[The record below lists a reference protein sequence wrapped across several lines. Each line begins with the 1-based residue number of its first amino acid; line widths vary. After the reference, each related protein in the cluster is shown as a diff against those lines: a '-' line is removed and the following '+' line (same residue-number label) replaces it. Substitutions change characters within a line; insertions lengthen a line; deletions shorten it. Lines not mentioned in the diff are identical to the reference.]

1 MREVEFDGAQ
11 GADDLA
17 RAHRRFL
24 GLFDRAPL
32 GVAETRTADRRI
44 LAVNQRFA
52 EICGRSEEELI
63 GMDWVDLTHP
73 DDVQADLD
81 MGESGGDVAPPHRLP
96 KRYVRPDGTIV
107 WVEVSIAPIG
117 LGAGGEPEHLCIV
130 DDITERRSTEDRL
143 DQLAQILEASPD
155 YVSTT
160 DANGVILWANATTR
174 ALIGVSTLEELAE
187 RPVSLFSLF
196 SQDSTARF
204 FDEAIPQLWSSGAWV
219 GEIEGQ
225 YADGTT
231 FPLSFSTMAHFG
243 DDGYPKYFSGI
254 ARDISAAKVTER
266 ALADS
271 ERRMRTLVDSAPIGI
286 FETNQWGACTYVNPA
301 FCSITRISDAADALG
316 FGWGKVLHPDDAG
329 AVGSQWAIAIKTD
342 QPFVGQFRFVTP
354 GGDVVWADINAVPVR
369 GDSGRTELFLGT
381 VFDITERLSL
391 ERAQF
396 EASELFRTAF
406 DDAPTGMVLT
416 AIDKHSR
423 NARVEVLKCNVA
435 YANLLGLSHESA
447 LGLNLL
453 DYTHPDDIEEVMTTR
468 NQLIDGEIDTHQMEL
483 RMRRPDGRDIWVS
496 ITRSIVRDEAGAPQ
510 YGLSQ
515 VSDITAERKSREQI
529 ELFAFTDPLT
539 GLPNRRSFVDRL
551 ERACT
556 SRRERDARTALL
568 FIDLDRFKT
577 INDRLGH
584 DAGDLVLIE
593 VAQTLTAATRSNDTV
608 ARLGGDEFAIIISDV
623 GDMEMRS
630 IADRLMRQLQFPR
643 QMPEGDVVTVTASIG
658 LAWATMDETV
668 DEFLRRADLLM
679 YQAKQ
684 GGRDQIAVD
693 DRR

>member
-1 MREVEFDGAQ
+1 MSEVEFDGAP

-17 RAHRRFL
+17 RSHRRFL
-24 GLFDRAPL
+24 ELFDRAPL
-32 GVAETRTADRRI
+32 GVSVTRTADRRI
-44 LAVNQRFA
+44 LEVNQRFA
-52 EICGRSEEELI
+52 EICGRTVDELI

-73 DDVQADLD
+73 DDVEADLQLAQA
-81 MGESGGDVAPPHRLP
+81 GDDEAPPYRLP
-96 KRYVRPDGTIV
+96 KRYVRPDGSTV
-107 WVEVSIAPIG
+107 WIEMSIAP
-117 LGAGGEPEHLCIV
+117 LGPGADGSPEHLCII
-130 DDITERRSTEDRL
+130 DDITERRSTEERL
-143 DQLAQILEASPD
+143 DQLGQILEASPD

-187 RPVSLFSLF
+187 RPISLFSLF
-196 SQDSTARF
+196 SQESTTRF

-225 YADGTT
+225 YTDGIT

-254 ARDISAAKVTER
+254 ARDITAAKITER

-301 FCSITRISDAADALG
+301 FCSITRISDSADALG

-354 GGDVVWADINAVPVR
+354 AGDVVWADINAVPVR

-381 VFDITERLSL
+381 VFDITERLAL

-406 DDAPTGMVLT
+406 DDAPTGMALT
-416 AIDKHSR
+416 GIGTA
-423 NARVEVLKCNVA
+423 NQVELLKCNAA
-435 YANLLGLSHESA
+435 YAAMLGVPADQA
-447 LGLNLL
+447 LGINLL
-453 DYTHPDDIEEVMTTR
+453 DHTHPDHLDEVFEAR
-468 NQLIDGEIDTHQMEL
+468 QRLLSGEIESHHMEL
-483 RMRRPDGRDIWVS
+483 RMLRADGREIWVS
-496 ITRSIVRDEAGAPQ
+496 MTRSIVRDADGNPQ

-539 GLPNRRSFVDRL
+539 GLPNRRSFVERL

-584 DAGDLVLIE
+584 DAGDAVLIE
-593 VAQTLTAATRSNDTV
+593 VAETLTAATRSNDTV